1 MREPLAPPYTLLI
14 PRWCFVREGSPRPG
28 VSKET
33 PDDLQNPLHRRT
45 TLIPLWCVV
54 RVGSPRPGVSKEI
67 PDYHNGGN
75 AFSQIL
81 KPPGAMHLS
90 CRGPIWQPLTNPKIP
105 TQGSTCDHV
114 ITCMFRYPPGR
125 TRSIIMSR
133 KGRTESGEDQ
143 FNMSSV
149 PLRLTVTWYT
159 ASARSH
165 FWEERHVYLSCNHGQ
180 AAAVE

>member
-1 MREPLAPPYTLLI
+1 MHRRTIFI
-14 PRWCFVREGSPRPG
+14 PRCIFVREGSPPPG

-67 PDYHNGGN
+67 PDDLHTGGN
-75 AFSQIL
+75 AWSQIL

-90 CRGPIWQPLTNPKIP
+90 CRWPIWQPLTNPKIP

-149 PLRLTVTWYT
+149 PLRVTVTWKGEP
-159 ASARSH
+159 ASVERSLCG
-165 FWEERHVYLSCNHGQ
+165 WCCPGRGSLP
-180 AAAVE
+180 AP